1 MAVLAV
7 AVGVAVVPMA
17 PTTEVLIL
25 GAILASAQALPA
37 LAGRRGSWM
46 ARDLVGVIA
55 LAAIP
60 LVHGVPSLLW
70 ILALPVAA
78 LAPLS
83 PLARAWTSLAVV
95 ATAASAALAAIAVG
109 ESSGAAALIALAP
122 AGIGLA
128 VGAAADTLTTRS
140 ADLEASLGAV
150 RDELDEQRAIE
161 AELRRERSALERGG
175 EDRLIAL
182 QAANRALE
190 RENQE
195 RRLAE
200 EQALEAIR
208 TKVAFLANVS
218 HELRTPLNAVI
229 GLTEILAEDARSRG
243 DAQNLNDQ
251 QAVLSAA
258 HHLLA
263 IIDDVLDLTKIE
275 AGKVDTHPEVFQ
287 VDELLES
294 LGKDTLPLARKNN
307 NTLKLK
313 YGRDLGYVKTD
324 RSKLRRILMSL
335 LANACKFTRDGRI
348 ELRVD
353 AEVIDER
360 RYFLFSVSD
369 TGVGIGHDTLGRLF
383 KPFTQAD
390 DSSTR
395 PFGGLG
401 LGLAIAR
408 HYAERLGGEINVES
422 KVGQGSTF
430 RLRVPVEPEDPRA
443 AGHLLVSMY

>member
-1 MAVLAV
+1 
-7 AVGVAVVPMA
+7 
-17 PTTEVLIL
+17 
-25 GAILASAQALPA
+25 
-37 LAGRRGSWM
+37 M

>member
-7 AVGVAVVPMA
+7 AVGVALVPMA

>member
-1 MAVLAV
+1 MALLAV
-7 AVGVAVVPMA
+7 AVGVALVPMA